1 LSCYLLDVNVLIAL
15 LWKGDQAHLRVRK
28 WFLDEGKHSFATCAL
43 TQAGFVRVLANP
55 TLTGVVVQ
63 ITEAQEL
70 LQTLTRLDG
79 HRFWPI
85 EVGLTESV
93 ALFGGHLQGFR
104 QITDAYLLGLAI
116 QRKGTLVTLDKAIPH
131 LAGQDHRRHVRVL

>member
-1 LSCYLLDVNVLIAL
+1 LSCNLLDVNVLIAL
-15 LWKGDQAHLRVRK
+15 QWKGDQAHLRVRK
-28 WFLDEGKHSFATCAL
+28 WFLDEGRHSFATCAL
-43 TQAGFVRVLANP
+43 TQAGFVRVLSNP

-70 LQTLTRLDG
+70 LQTLTLLEG

-85 EVGLTESV
+85 ELGLLESV

-131 LAGQDHRRHVRVL
+131 LAGHDHRKNVKLL